1 MTFDFEAI
9 QDWTPF
15 PSTASDVKWL
25 KFHHSHGDRIHTS
38 LRTTNQALNSIINNT
53 NSFVVDITPP
63 YLYYLRDGLQPKD
76 QEFQVSC

>member
-9 QDWTPF
+9 QDWAPF
-15 PSTASDVKWL
+15 PSTSSGVKWL

-63 YLYYLRDGLQPKD
+63 YLHYLRDGLQPKD